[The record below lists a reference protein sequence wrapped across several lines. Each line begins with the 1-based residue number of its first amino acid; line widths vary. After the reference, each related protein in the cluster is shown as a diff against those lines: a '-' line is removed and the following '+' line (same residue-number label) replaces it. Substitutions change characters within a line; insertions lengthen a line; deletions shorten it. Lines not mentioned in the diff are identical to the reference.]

1 MMSISANLMRVP
13 VDGTDPQARGGQDGS
28 LPDGAPKGFDDVLTQ
43 VNGPATPAAGGAA
56 MPGPPAGSRG
66 FGTQGGGDGQT
77 AAPGF
82 PMRTIGSLAD
92 LISQLTTNATANG
105 ASDTTP
111 SVPVQSQAS
120 ASPDT
125 LAGALPPLPSAGLP
139 AGLRP
144 APWPAG
150 PAQRSASGSTL
161 EPGTG
166 LQAPP
171 TGVASAAALAGPVD
185 ESAASPAKQPQAI
198 VMPLAPGSVGGGQ
211 AAQGDVAA
219 AALALVSSAVAMSVD
234 VKPGSPKVG
243 TIGASPT
250 SAAKSPAKPSAA
262 ATTIDPAIATDAS
275 AAMTAGAI
283 LAALLG
289 MPSPVVAPHAT
300 SAAPIPSKTPTGA
313 TAPMQAPETAD
324 GMADAPLAPG
334 DVEPSSDGGNLAAM
348 PSTNVDA
355 QIASRAPDAGR
366 TSVSVVGQATF
377 FPTVSGLSVVQQ
389 LADPIVDAARATS
402 DVQAAAPTVETA
414 IGPASANAPI
424 RTLDVTLSPGNLGSV
439 TISMKLV
446 DGSLH
451 LGVAA
456 QDAGTAH
463 LIERDKGAL
472 AGALHAS
479 GYAVADLNI
488 VHAAGAGAQTQ
499 SGGSHAG
506 ASQDQRNASS
516 GQAGS
521 SEQGGS
527 NGGGSDD
534 RSFTRGRARPEDA
547 GSGSGATDRSDGSVF
562 L

>member
-1 MMSISANLMRVP
+1 MMSISTNLVRMS
-13 VDGTDPQARGGQDGS
+13 VDGTDPQGRGGQDGS
-28 LPDGAPKGFDDVLTQ
+28 LPDNAPNGFGDVLTQ
-43 VNGPATPAAGGAA
+43 VNGPPA
-56 MPGPPAGSRG
+56 PLDPPAGSRS
-66 FGTQGGGDGQT
+66 FGAQGGGDGQT
-77 AAPGF
+77 AAPSV
-82 PMRTIGSLAD
+82 PTRTIGSLAD
-92 LISQLTTNATANG
+92 LLSQVTTKATANG
-105 ASDTTP
+105 SSDTTS

-125 LAGALPPLPSAGLP
+125 LAGALPPLPSAGL
-139 AGLRP
+139 RP
-144 APWPAG
+144 ASLPAG

-161 EPGTG
+161 EPGAG
-166 LQAPP
+166 LQAPL
-171 TGVASAAALAGPVD
+171 TGVASAPADP
-185 ESAASPAKQPQAI
+185 SAASPAKLPQAF
-198 VMPLAPGSVGGGQ
+198 VMPPAPGSVGGGQ

-219 AALALVSSAVAMSVD
+219 AAISLVASAVAMSVD
-234 VKPGSPKVG
+234 VKPGSPKAG

-250 SAAKSPAKPSAA
+250 STAKSPAKPSAP
-262 ATTIDPAIATDAS
+262 ATTVNPAAATDAS

-289 MPSPVVAPHAT
+289 MPSPVVAPHAA
-300 SAAPIPSKTPTGA
+300 SAAPTLSKTPTGA
-313 TAPMQAPETAD
+313 TAPMQAPETGD

-334 DVEPSSDGGNLAAM
+334 DVDLSSDGGSSAAM

-355 QIASRAPDAGR
+355 QIASRAPEAGR

-377 FPTVSGLSVVQQ
+377 LPTVSGLSVVQQ
-389 LADPIVDAARATS
+389 LADPIVDAARAAS
-402 DVQAAAPTVETA
+402 DVQAAASMAETG
-414 IGPASANAPI
+414 IGPASANAPV

-451 LGVAA
+451 LGVTA
-456 QDAGTAH
+456 QDAGTAR

-479 GYAVADLNI
+479 GYTIADLNI
-488 VHAAGAGAQTQ
+488 GHAAGTGAQTQ
-499 SGGSHAG
+499 SDGSYAG
-506 ASQDQRNASS
+506 ASQDQRNASG

-527 NGGGSDD
+527 NGGGASSDQG
-534 RSFTRGRARPEDA
+534 FTRGGARPEDA
-547 GSGSGATDRSDGSVF
+547 GPGSGGSDRSDGSVF